1 MRVPKLLL
9 SPLRIR
15 IFCPKTTKFGPKLAF
30 LVNLGQAM
38 QAYSMPCCGSVGGC
52 GARAVS
58 RKTPIYFM
66 IFRDE
71 TVLKTSW
78 RIHHW
83 PGIWDLYFAVC
94 FVTGWSFATAI
105 FYIFLT
111 GTKKQQN
118 HITQS
123 FLSTSYIDILIFWG
137 LTMVRWKKS
146 CLSRLCQNSVMAP
159 YCKG

>member
-1 MRVPKLLL
+1 MFFSFAFCTFFKIFHVRLGKKSKSVSFSRVYVCVKAKLTLVSFFLL
-9 SPLRIR
+9 FFSCTFPLLNQLKSFQWHFFLISQTQ
-15 IFCPKTTKFGPKLAF
+15 IFCKLTA
-30 LVNLGQAM
+30 
-38 QAYSMPCCGSVGGC
+38 
-52 GARAVS
+52 
-58 RKTPIYFM
+58 
-66 IFRDE
+66 
-71 TVLKTSW
+71 
-78 RIHHW
+78 
-83 PGIWDLYFAVC
+83 
-94 FVTGWSFATAI
+94 TGWSFATAI